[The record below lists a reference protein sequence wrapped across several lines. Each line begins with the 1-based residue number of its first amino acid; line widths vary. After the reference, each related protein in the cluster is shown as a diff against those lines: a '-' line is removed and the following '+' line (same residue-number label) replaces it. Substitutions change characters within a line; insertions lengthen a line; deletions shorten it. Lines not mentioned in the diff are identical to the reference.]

1 MKTIYWVII
10 AVVLYIYCNKNMS
23 GFGKN
28 ISATKQKSKSA
39 QIIEEKEKRFYS
51 KFIPE
56 IERVCKSDGFKYVP
70 PKVDASDKL
79 NLGYCLK
86 ERS

>member
-10 AVVLYIYCNKNMS
+10 ALVLYIYCNKNMS

-28 ISATKQKSKSA
+28 MTATKQKSKSA
-39 QIIEEKEKRFYS
+39 QIIEEKEKIFYS
-51 KFIPE
+51 KFVPE
-56 IERVCKSDGFKYVP
+56 IERVCKSFGLKYVP
-70 PKVDASDKL
+70 PKLDASDKL
-79 NLGYCLK
+79 GLGHCLK